1 MIHQEMGENFHTA
14 GSNPA
19 DKDVQSKRKEGF
31 AMQHARAAD
40 PLARQLAREMDPLKR
55 QLAREMDPLTR
66 QHERVFQEH
75 ARAMDPEVNPLDGA
89 LLPLSPALAYI
100 QQRVLPRILRNP
112 FARPF
117 LRPVDAVKEGIFPD
131 YYQVVTRPMCL
142 GTVEKRLT
150 AGWYW
155 DAQHCIRDIQQVW
168 INAKLYNLSSHPV
181 HQWAVKLEMLVS
193 TWLRRLPSEVGRDLR
208 LAVEERNLRA
218 CSNILLEIRRNQT
231 LFLADQLGLPDLER
245 RLALGEFQSAEQLAG
260 RFRVLVGRAYREGK
274 LDCNLVSDLHHSFEV
289 EFANRVYAWEDVPVE
304 EEDDEDDDIL
314 EEEEVEHR
322 RLLSL
327 LSMSRRIESELGSL
341 TMERRWNGHSEEE
354 PEEGAISDESMGE
367 EENYSRGSILENSRA
382 FSDESMEED
391 GRVGENYSGG
401 SSSNHFVK
409 IFQNIGICGNHQLE
423 AEL

>member
-1 MIHQEMGENFHTA
+1 MIDQEMGEHFDT
-14 GSNPA
+14 GSNRA
-19 DKDVQSKRKEGF
+19 DKDVQSKRMEG
-31 AMQHARAAD
+31 
-40 PLARQLAREMDPLKR
+40 LKR
-55 QLAREMDPLTR
+55 Q
-66 QHERVFQEH
+66 QQQH

-89 LLPLSPALAYI
+89 LLPLSPPLAYI
-100 QQRVLPRILRNP
+100 QQRILPRILRNP

-142 GTVEKRLT
+142 DTVEKRLRS
-150 AGWYW
+150 GWYW
-155 DAQHCIRDIQQVW
+155 DSQHCIRDIQQVW
-168 INAKLYNLSSHPV
+168 INAKLYNLANHPV

-193 TWLRRLPSEVGRDLR
+193 AWLRRLPSEVGRDLR
-208 LAVEERNLRA
+208 LAMEERNLRA
-218 CSNILLEIRRNQT
+218 CSNILVEIRRNQP
-231 LFLADQLGLPDLER
+231 LFLADQLGLRELER

-260 RFRVLVGRAYREGK
+260 RFRVRVGRAYREGK

-304 EEDDEDDDIL
+304 EEKEEEEEEEQDVL
-314 EEEEVEHR
+314 EEEEVEHK

-327 LSMSRRIESELGSL
+327 LSMSRRIERELGSL
-341 TMERRWNGHSEEE
+341 TMERRWNDHSEEE

-367 EENYSRGSILENSRA
+367 EENYSGARSILENSRE
-382 FSDESMEED
+382 FSGESMEED
-391 GRVGENYSGG
+391 GRVGEENYSGG

-409 IFQNIGICGNHQLE
+409 SFRNIGIYGNHQLE